1 VVDNSE
7 ATGITNYVNDNGIGN
22 NPANPAFETT
32 NSAKLYK
39 LNSNTAKTGL
49 GITLKVMAGDK
60 IDVFGKSY
68 YFTNNP
74 GSGYN
79 NNLPVL
85 DLLAAFLNAPAAAAT
100 TSVHGAVTPAG
111 INTTTGTTGIN
122 SMMAEQNNQSNTAAL
137 KPKAFINVIF
147 FDEQFKAVDYKVSIV
162 GDNSVVKDHY
172 ADLQNLVVPKS
183 GFVYIYCSNETPVNV
198 FFDNMQVVHTKGAML
213 EETHYYPFGLVMS
226 GISSKAAGSMPNKY
240 KFGGKELS
248 SNEFSDGSGLEL
260 YDFHARNYDQQIGRF
275 WGGDRK
281 ADKLVEW
288 SPYTYAVNNPILF
301 IDPDGKFPYPVH
313 IRSFAPFKSF
323 GGGFGGDYRGYSTGL
338 SSREGGSVTSR
349 IQQTFTV
356 DPAKGTI
363 TGGKPWSDPSSHP
376 VLGTKTAS
384 DDRGGATATFGCSPT
399 IHTASISANMAGAN
413 PLTPKGATPDIDVKS
428 SINLTENLDKG
439 ILSVS
444 ANMKGDA
451 FPSAE
456 MFIGDTKGQQI
467 MLITSGYEGNPLISL
482 PGDNNR
488 PMGAASIDININN
501 KGEFLGVTVGTG
513 KDAKTY
519 SPDAWNKAMIA
530 NPTGYETKNIPLNPP
545 FRYPVYGAQQ

>member
-1 VVDNSE
+1 VSWLTPLFLIHAKTHNLC
-7 ATGITNYVNDNGIGN
+7 TYN
-22 NPANPAFETT
+22 NNT
-32 NSAKLYK
+32 NSATLTITDIF
-39 LNSNTAKTGL
+39 NSLLGCPDNASLAKKGANLT
-49 GITLKVMAGDK
+49 TLQSSNIGQNFSNFIRGANG
-60 IDVFGKSY
+60 
-68 YFTNNP
+68 
-74 GSGYN
+74 
-79 NNLPVL
+79 
-85 DLLAAFLNAPAAAAT
+85 
-100 TSVHGAVTPAG
+100 TSSTVA
-111 INTTTGTTGIN
+111 
-122 SMMAEQNNQSNTAAL
+122 
-137 KPKAFINVIF
+137 KAFINYIF
-147 FDEQFKAVDYKVSIV
+147 FDEQMKYV
-162 GDNSVVKDHY
+162 GGNFSQVGASGTVKNHFITDPQM
-172 ADLQNLVVPKS
+172 QNIPATKS
-183 GFVYIYCSNETPVNV
+183 GYVYIYCSNESNANV
-198 FFDNMQVVHTKGAML
+198 FFDNLQVFHTRSPIL
-213 EETHYYPFGLVMS
+213 EETHYYPFGLTMG
-226 GISSKAAGSMPNKY
+226 GISSSAAGILKNKY

-248 SNEFSDGSGLEL
+248 SSEFSDGSGLEL

-281 ADKLVEW
+281 ADKLVQW

-301 IDPDGKFPYPVH
+301 LDPDGNFPYPIH
-313 IRSFAPFKSF
+313 IRSLAPFKSF
-323 GGGFGGDYRGYSTGL
+323 GGGFGGDYRNFSTTL
-338 SSREGGSVTSR
+338 SNRELGGSGGVTSR
-349 IQQTFTV
+349 LQQTFTV

-376 VLGTKTAS
+376 VLGNKTAS

-428 SINLTENLDKG
+428 TINLTENLDKG

-467 MLITSGYEGNPLISL
+467 MLITSAYEGNPFISL

-513 KDAKTY
+513 KDATTY
-519 SPDAWNKAMIA
+519 SPDAWNKAMKA
-530 NPTGYETKNIPLNPP
+530 NPTGYETKHIPLNPP